1 MTDSAFFLSLSL
13 LGSPMS
19 RNETEG
25 TAVGKKIPRREP
37 CWFY

>member
-13 LGSPMS
+13 LGEMS

-25 TAVGKKIPRREP
+25 AAVGKKIPRREP
-37 CWFY
+37 CWFS